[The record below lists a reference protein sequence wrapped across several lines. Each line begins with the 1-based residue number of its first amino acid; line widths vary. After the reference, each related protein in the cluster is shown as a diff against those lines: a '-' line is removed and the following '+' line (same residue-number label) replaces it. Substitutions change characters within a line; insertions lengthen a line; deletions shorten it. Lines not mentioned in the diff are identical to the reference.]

1 MAKSRE
7 AIKVRCI
14 ETGEVYNSYSEAG
27 KATGVSHVSVRAVVI
42 GEKESVKGLH
52 FEAVE
57 ENEQEVEGLQLTV
70 TNEQG
75 ETIPVIDSREVAR
88 MMGKEHWE
96 ILRYI
101 EGEESTG
108 VISIAECL
116 AKHGALLSEYFI
128 ESSYFS
134 NKNRKGKDSIIG
146 ILPTLQ
152 EEHLIPTDYFIESSY
167 TTTTNRKERCYLCT
181 RMGCDLLA
189 TRQKGEKG
197 ILFSAKYVKRF
208 KEMEEEL
215 KSKSVHQ
222 YPEIT
227 EKQQCIL
234 AIYDGGASA
243 VTASKR
249 LVEIEVQEA
258 TAPLKGTIAEQ
269 QAELTQAK
277 TELTDK
283 TEFIDDINDCFPIS
297 QIVKDNKQLL
307 KDRKD
312 IVICPAIL
320 NRTASELNMPVNK
333 IDNPIEHSPYRRVN
347 AYPRKV
353 WEKAYPDI
361 KLPEKESKKLPE
373 KESK

>member
-1 MAKSRE
+1 MGKTK

-14 ETGEVYNSYSEAG
+14 ETGEVYNSYNEAG
-27 KATGVSHVSVRAVVI
+27 RATGVSPNSVRLVVI
-42 GEKESVKGLH
+42 GKQESTKGFH

-88 MMGKEHWE
+88 MMGKEHGD
-96 ILRYI
+96 ILCYI
-101 EGEESTG
+101 EGKAIGNHQITG
-108 VISIAECL
+108 IL
-116 AKHGALLSEYFI
+116 PTLLSNGFDPRAYFI
-128 ESSYFS
+128 ESSYIAD
-134 NKNRKGKDSIIG
+134 NGV
-146 ILPTLQ
+146 
-152 EEHLIPTDYFIESSY
+152 SY
-167 TTTTNRKERCYLCT
+167 RCYLCT
-181 RMGCDLLA
+181 RMGCELLA
-189 TRQKGEKG
+189 TRQTREKG
-197 ILFSAKYVKRF
+197 ILFCAKYVARF
-208 KEMEEEL
+208 NEMEKEL

-277 TELTDK
+277 TELTEK
-283 TEFIDDINDCFPIS
+283 TEFIDDINDCFTFTK
-297 QIVKDNKQLL
+297 VKEYNKQLL
-307 KDRKD
+307 RDRKD
-312 IVICPAIL
+312 IVLC
-320 NRTASELNMPVNK
+320 TAELNKTAAELGIPVPK
-333 IDNPIEHSPYRRVN
+333 IDNPIEHSPYKRVN

-361 KLPEKESKKLPE
+361 KLPEKKSKKLPE

>member
-1 MAKSRE
+1 MANR
-7 AIKVRCI
+7 ARKVRCI
-14 ETGEVYNSYSEAG
+14 ETGEVYNSYREAG
-27 KATGVSHVSVRAVVI
+27 KAIGVAPCSVRKVVL
-42 GEKESVKGLH
+42 GKQESTKGLH

-57 ENEQEVEGLQLTV
+57 ENIHEERNLSPAVQ
-70 TNEQG
+70 NEQV

-88 MMGKEHWE
+88 MMDISHKHVLE
-96 ILRYI
+96 YI
-101 EGEESTG
+101 EGNESSG
-108 VISIAECL
+108 VIGISKVIA
-116 AKHGALLSEYFI
+116 KRGIDIGVYFI
-128 ESSYFS
+128 PSTFLS
-134 NKNRKGKDSIIG
+134 NNR
-146 ILPTLQ
+146 
-152 EEHLIPTDYFIESSY
+152 EY
-167 TTTTNRKERCYLCT
+167 RCYLVT
-181 RMGCDLLA
+181 KKGCELLA

-197 ILFSAKYVKRF
+197 ILFSLAYVERF
-208 KEMEEEL
+208 NEMEEEL

-258 TAPLKGTIAEQ
+258 TASLKGTITEQ
-269 QAELTQAK
+269 QAELTQTK
-277 TELTDK
+277 SELNDK

-312 IVICPAIL
+312 IVICPAKL
-320 NRTASELNMPVNK
+320 NRIASELNLPVNK
-333 IDNPIEHSPYRRVN
+333 IDNPIEYSPYRRVN

-361 KLPEKESKKLPE
+361 KLPEKKSKKLPE